1 MRTELRTLR
10 FQHDDVEND
19 LVFTYRMLSVPP
31 DNEVTEDEFMQWIVR
46 TAVESPRLSERDIM
60 QMSGVVLNTLFKAIT
75 EGLTDGT

>member
-1 MRTELRTLR
+1 MRTELHTLR

-31 DNEVTEDEFMQWIVR
+31 DDEVTEDEFVQWIVR